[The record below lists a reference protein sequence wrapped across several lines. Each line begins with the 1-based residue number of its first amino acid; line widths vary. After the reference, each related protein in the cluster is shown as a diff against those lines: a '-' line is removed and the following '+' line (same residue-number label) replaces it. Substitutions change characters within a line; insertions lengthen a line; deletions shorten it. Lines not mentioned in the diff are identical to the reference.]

1 MSHDLITELQSLPGL
16 IEHEPMAKHTNF
28 RIGGSAR
35 YYVVAP
41 TREDCVC
48 AIELAEAAG
57 LSWYVYGG
65 GSNMLVADKGFDG
78 LMIQAGFRSIE
89 IRGEE
94 IVCDAGA
101 ITALVARKSA
111 EAGLTGFEWAAGVP
125 GTIGGA
131 IYGNAGCY
139 GGEIKDAVVSVDA
152 FRVADR
158 KRVTL
163 SKEECGFGYRES
175 VFKKE
180 RYVIFGCVLRLSPGD
195 SATSLERIG
204 EINTKRK
211 EKQPLGDSGAGCM
224 FKNVEFQDEA
234 DIAQLQS
241 ETDVPESMI
250 AAKTISA
257 GWLIERAGLLGRRIG
272 DIEVSPKHGNFLINH
287 GNGTADEVAQ
297 LVSICQMEVRN
308 RFGLRLQTEVQFVG
322 F

>member
-1 MSHDLITELQSLPGL
+1 MSDPITELHSLPGL

-28 RIGGSAR
+28 RIGGSAQ
-35 YYVVAP
+35 YYVVAS
-41 TREDCVC
+41 TKEECIR

-57 LSWYVYGG
+57 LAWYVYGG

-78 LMIQAGFRSIE
+78 LMIQTAFRAIE
-89 IRGEE
+89 VRGEE
-94 IVCDAGA
+94 IICDAGA

-111 EAGLTGFEWAAGVP
+111 EAGLAGFEWAAGVP

-139 GGEIKDAVVSVDA
+139 GGEMKDAVASVDA
-152 FRVADR
+152 FRVADQ

-163 SKEECGFGYRES
+163 SKEGCGFGYRES
-175 VFKKE
+175 GFKKE
-180 RYVIFGCVLRLSPGD
+180 RYVIFGCTLQLAHGD
-195 SATSLERIG
+195 SATSLARIM
-204 EINTKRK
+204 EIQTMRK
-211 EKQPLGDSGAGCM
+211 EKQPLGESGAGCM

-234 DIAQLQS
+234 EIAQLQS
-241 ETDVPESMI
+241 ETDVPAPMI
-250 AAKTISA
+250 ASKAISA
-257 GWLIERAGLLGRRIG
+257 GWIIERSGLLGRRIG